1 MEFEQLK
8 RVLTTDNHCIIRN
21 GVLIITNIYTYEKVY
36 INLKSIN
43 EDVFSLLS
51 VPEEEIEELL

>member
-36 INLKSIN
+36 INLSNIT
-43 EDVFSLLS
+43 EDIFNTLAIS
-51 VPEEEIEELL
+51 EEELL